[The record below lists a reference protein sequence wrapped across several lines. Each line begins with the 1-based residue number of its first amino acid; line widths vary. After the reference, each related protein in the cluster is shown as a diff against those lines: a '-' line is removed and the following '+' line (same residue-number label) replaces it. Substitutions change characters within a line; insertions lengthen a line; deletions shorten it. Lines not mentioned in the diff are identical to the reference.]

1 MNGQQLNE
9 QPDEAFETLLNFM
22 RDSRGFDFT
31 GYKRTSL
38 MRRVR
43 HRMTHAGF
51 ESYEEYLDHLQA
63 SADEF
68 NALFNTILINVTS
81 FFRDAPA
88 WDCIRDE
95 VVPAILA
102 ERGPNDPIRVW
113 SAGCASGQEAY
124 TTAMLLAEAMG
135 PDAFRQRVKIYAT
148 DIDEDALAEA
158 RTASYEERAVE
169 SVPPELLSIY
179 FEKVNS
185 RYVFRK
191 DLRRAV
197 IFGRNDLVKDAPI
210 SRADLVICRNT
221 LMYLNAE
228 TQRNVLSRLHF
239 ALAPQGTLFLG
250 HAEMLLSHSDRFAPL
265 NLKHRIFRKAA
276 GSHAGVQRYDNG
288 NGTTASERHGDLPG
302 LDPIRELAFR
312 AGPVAQIV
320 VTGDDTVAMINQ
332 QAESTFG
339 LSARDIGR
347 LLRDLEVSYRPVE
360 LRAYLEQAKVERR
373 SARIPDVQWQRQGSD
388 SAWFE
393 IHVNP
398 LVDSDNGLLG
408 VSIVFFD
415 VTATRALLD
424 KVVQTNSQLEAAY
437 EELQSTNEELETTNE
452 ELQSTVEELETTNE
466 ELQSTNEELE
476 TMNEEL
482 QSTNDELHT
491 INDALRERSVEL
503 GETRMFLDSLVNS
516 IQYGMV
522 VVDREMRVVL
532 WNRGCVELW
541 GLRSDEAVGSP
552 LTALDIGLPTEQVK
566 PLIGQAFVDPD
577 ITTETTV
584 EAVNRR
590 GKTTR
595 IRVTCTGFHTSEG
608 SVTARCY
615 CWRRWPDPG
624 HPSVSS
630 QRAAHSWRSAASR

>member
-1 MNGQQLNE
+1 MDGTT
-9 QPDEAFETLLNFM
+9 DEAFEALLRYM

-43 HRMTHAGF
+43 HRMDQAGYTTF
-51 ESYEEYLDHLQA
+51 EEYLDVLQA
-63 SADEF
+63 SSDEF
-68 NALFNTILINVTS
+68 ASLFNTILINVTA
-81 FFRDAPA
+81 FFRDPEA
-88 WDCIRDE
+88 WDFVAAE
-95 VVPAILA
+95 VIPRMLA

-124 TTAMLLAEAMG
+124 TLAMLLAEALG

-148 DIDEDALAEA
+148 DIDEEALSQA
-158 RTASYEERAVE
+158 RAASYDAKAVE
-169 SVPPELLSIY
+169 SVPPDLLSRY
-179 FEKVNS
+179 FEQVNG
-185 RYVFRK
+185 RYVFHK

-210 SRADLVICRNT
+210 SRVDLLVCRNT
-221 LMYLNAE
+221 LMYLNAD
-228 TQRNVLSRLHF
+228 TQQNVLGRLHF
-239 ALAPQGTLFLG
+239 ALAPRGTLFLG
-250 HAEMLLSHSDRFAPL
+250 HAEMLLSHSDRFTPL
-265 NLKHRIFRKAA
+265 NLKSRIFRKVA
-276 GSHAGVQRYDNG
+276 GSQGGVDRYDP
-288 NGTTASERHGDLPG
+288 AAAMYAHQGDLPG
-302 LDPIRELAFR
+302 LTTVRELAFR

-320 VTGDDTVAMINQ
+320 ITGEDTVAMINQ
-332 QAESTFG
+332 QAESVFG

-373 SARIPDVQWQRQGSD
+373 SARIQDVKWQRQG
-388 SAWFE
+388 AETVWFE

-398 LVDSDNGLLG
+398 LVDAENGLLG
-408 VSIVFFD
+408 VSIAFFD

-491 INDALRERSVEL
+491 INDTLRERSLEL
-503 GETRMFLDSLVNS
+503 DDAKGFMDSLINS
-516 IQYGMV
+516 VQLGMV
-522 VVDREMRVVL
+522 VVDREMRVVV
-532 WNRGCVELW
+532 WNRGCEDLW
-541 GLRSDEAVGSP
+541 GLRADETTGAR
-552 LTALDIGLPTEQVK
+552 LTDLDIGLPLDGVR
-566 PLIGQAFVDPD
+566 PLIGNAFVDPESSG
-577 ITTETTV
+577 ETV
-584 EAVNRR
+584 VDAVNRR
-590 GKTTR
+590 GR
-595 IRVTCTGFHTSEG
+595 AARVRVTCTSFRSNEG
-608 SVTARCY
+608 PIGGAMLLMEVL
-615 CWRRWPDPG
+615 G
-624 HPSVSS
+624 
-630 QRAAHSWRSAASR
+630 